1 MESRIFELGLTVEGT
16 SLYLL
21 LDAIKNGD
29 GEAVLEDIRAR
40 WQSTEEK
47 LKMSIS
53 ELLAHKV
60 IVEVEDGVRLY
71 PVEEWITSSRS

>member
-1 MESRIFELGLTVEGT
+1 MESIIFELGLTVEGT

-21 LDAIKNGD
+21 LDAIKNAD
-29 GEAVLEDIRAR
+29 GEAGLDDIRAR

-53 ELLAHKV
+53 ELQAHRV
-60 IVEVEDGVRLY
+60 VAEVEDGVRLY
-71 PVEEWITSSRS
+71 PVEEWIVSSRS